1 MSTVL
6 YERSGH
12 VITMTLNRPEAMN
25 AINREMS
32 ARLAE
37 CWRSF
42 REDAEARV
50 AVITGAGER
59 AFSAGADL
67 KEMAQ
72 QGTMVAGGGAAAFL
86 ERTEPGSFGIVGL
99 YKPVIA
105 AINGHCLAGA
115 LELAL
120 ACDIRICSENATFG
134 LPEVSRGIMPLAGG
148 TQRLPR
154 LIPFSMAMQMML
166 SGKPINAADA
176 LRIGL
181 VNSVFPLP
189 DLLPTARQLA
199 ETIAANAPL
208 AVRATKEAAV
218 RGIDLPLN
226 DGLRIEN
233 LLARVIEGTD
243 DAKEGPL
250 AFAER
255 RAPRYQG
262 R

>member
-1 MSTVL
+1 MSTVV
-6 YERSGH
+6 YEKAGH
-12 VITMTLNRPEAMN
+12 VITMTLNRPKAMN
-25 AINREMS
+25 AINREMA

-37 CWRSF
+37 CWRLF
-42 REDAEARV
+42 REDADARV
-50 AVITGAGER
+50 AIITGAGER

-67 KEMAQ
+67 KEMAER
-72 QGTMVAGGGAAAFL
+72 GTMVAGGGAADFL
-86 ERTEPGSFGIVGL
+86 ERTEPGSFGLSGFH
-99 YKPVIA
+99 KPVIA
-105 AINGHCLAGA
+105 AVNGHCLAGA

-120 ACDIRICSENATFG
+120 ACDIRICSQNATFG

-166 SGKPINAADA
+166 SGKPIDAAEA

-181 VNSVFPLP
+181 VNLVVPLAN
-189 DLLPTARQLA
+189 LLQAARQLA

-218 RGIDLPLN
+218 RGIDLPLSE
-226 DGLRIEN
+226 GLRVEN
-233 LLARVIEGTD
+233 LLARVIEGTE
-243 DAKEGPL
+243 DAKEGPR

-255 RAPRYQG
+255 RAPQYQG

>member
-6 YERSGH
+6 YEKSGY
-12 VITMTLNRPEAMN
+12 VVTITLNRPQALN
-25 AINREMS
+25 AINREMA

-37 CWRSF
+37 CWRLF
-42 REDAEARV
+42 REDADARV
-50 AVITGAGER
+50 AIITGAGER

-67 KEMAQ
+67 KEMAE
-72 QGTMVAGGGAAAFL
+72 QGTMVAGGEAAEFL
-86 ERTEPGSFGIVGL
+86 ERAEPGSLGL
-99 YKPVIA
+99 SGLHKPVIA
-105 AINGHCLAGA
+105 AVNGYCLAGA

-120 ACDIRICSENATFG
+120 ACDIRICSENASFG

-148 TQRLPR
+148 SQRLPR

-166 SGKPINAADA
+166 SGKPIDATEA

-181 VNSVFPLP
+181 VNSVVPLTE
-189 DLLPTARQLA
+189 LLPVARQLA

-208 AVRATKEAAV
+208 AVKATKEAAV
-218 RGIDLPLN
+218 RGMDLALSE
-226 DGLRIEN
+226 GLRVEN
-233 LLARVIEGTD
+233 LLARVIEGTE
-243 DAKEGPL
+243 DAKEGPR

-255 RAPRYQG
+255 RTPHYQG